1 MFLHDNIIVKYH
13 DDLLADYFNYNKT
26 LELLT
31 RKYS

>member
-1 MFLHDNIIVKYH
+1 MFLHDDIIAKHYNNSLV
-13 DDLLADYFNYNKT
+13 DYFSYNKT